1 MQTPRKVPEDV
12 REKAERFAQSDDS
25 YYHQIQVAAYFK
37 AEHRGFEPG
46 HELDD
51 WLEAEREFNGL
62 IASYGSD

>member
-1 MQTPRKVPEDV
+1 MQTPRRYPEDV
-12 REKAERFAQSDDS
+12 QEEAESFVKSCDS
-25 YYHQIQVAAYFK
+25 VQHQIEVAAYLK
-37 AEHRGFEPG
+37 AEHRGFAPG